1 VWEQVQSGLAGFT
14 SADDGLIETAELRLG
29 FRLPLSIT
37 PDQLQSLLLS
47 RDGQAG
53 FRFSG
58 EESAYRAD
66 KNTPLVAAFLAA
78 IRAAGGQPGFVLKT
92 GTSDMNVV
100 GPLWR
105 CPILAYGPGDSALD
119 HTPEEHVEIAEWE
132 RGVAVLV
139 DALRRITSLDL
150 ESSL

>member
-1 VWEQVQSGLAGFT
+1 MKAM
-14 SADDGLIETAELRLG
+14 
-29 FRLPLSIT
+29 
-37 PDQLQSLLLS
+37 
-47 RDGQAG
+47 
-53 FRFSG
+53 
-58 EESAYRAD
+58 
-66 KNTPLVAAFLAA
+66 KNT
-78 IRAAGGQPGFVLKT
+78 
-92 GTSDMNVV
+92 DMNVV